1 MNVRILNNVMESFFV
16 EWKYLLKYHEQNCV
30 KFIVV
35 VSNLINVMFYSTIK
49 YMVFINY
56 IFEAIILVRRHI
68 IIKYVEYIKT
78 GPHNQRVKYYIL
90 DTL

>member
-1 MNVRILNNVMESFFV
+1 MLIDMNVRILNNVMESFFV

-30 KFIVV
+30 KINDVFIDGNTIQSLVDNKFYRYIVV

-56 IFEAIILVRRHI
+56 IFEAIILV
-68 IIKYVEYIKT
+68 
-78 GPHNQRVKYYIL
+78 
-90 DTL
+90 